1 VGWAPLPDT
10 PGQRQID
17 GCVIERGMAEQ
28 YLNCPGIRAG
38 FEQVRGSNGKVAKSI
53 AHQSRMLL
61 HG

>member
-1 VGWAPLPDT
+1 
-10 PGQRQID
+10 
-17 GCVIERGMAEQ
+17 MAEQ